1 MSVKKKEPFLKK
13 ILFLP
18 SRNTASVIPIVL
30 VIGFITG
37 LLVDT
42 SNLKNYILPVTVLMI
57 YPTMI
62 GFKLNEV
69 FNFRHGK
76 LLLIAVIINFL
87 IIPLIAYI
95 LGITFLLHN
104 PQFFAGLIITS
115 LLPTSNLTIAFT
127 MLAKGNVPGA
137 VKLTTTGLLLGS
149 LLTPL
154 YLSVMVGK
162 YLSVDILSTL
172 ITISEVIVIP
182 LILGVLSYKLLLKKY
197 SEEEF
202 QTKIK
207 PYLPAVSSWGMV
219 FIVFSSI
226 SMNASR
232 IASHLD
238 VFAVA
243 LLVQVVFFLINYIIS
258 IMIGRAFFKCKDAL
272 AVVFGTAL
280 RNLAIAMGLAA
291 TAFGPNAALMVSLA
305 FLIQPQAAAWLIKL
319 NEKYGFFIRTC
330 GGKERNF
337 SIKAPNSFEEI

>member
-1 MSVKKKEPFLKK
+1 MNTIKKESFFKK
-13 ILFLP
+13 ILFMP

-30 VIGFITG
+30 IVGFITG
-37 LLVDT
+37 LILDT
-42 SNLKNYILPVTVLMI
+42 SGLKNFILPVTVLMI

-69 FNFRHGK
+69 FNLSHGK
-76 LLLIAVIINFL
+76 LLLTSEFINFI

-95 LGITFLLHN
+95 LGKTFLMNN

-137 VKLTTTGLLLGS
+137 VKLTTIGLILGS
-149 LLTPL
+149 LLTPV
-154 YLSVMVGK
+154 YLSALIGK
-162 YLSVDILSTL
+162 YLPVDILGTL
-172 ITISEVIVIP
+172 VTISQVILIP
-182 LILGVLSYKLLLKKY
+182 LILGILSYKFLLKKY
-197 SEEEF
+197 SAEEF
-202 QTKIK
+202 QKNIK

-243 LLVQVVFFLINYIIS
+243 LLVQVSFFFINYIIS
-258 IMIGRAFFKCKDAL
+258 AFVGGVLFKPQDAI
-272 AVVFGTAL
+272 AFVFGTAL

-305 FLIQPQAAAWLIKL
+305 FIIQPQAAAWFVKL
-319 NEKYGFFIRTC
+319 NEKYKFFYKNATV
-330 GGKERNF
+330 
-337 SIKAPNSFEEI
+337 

>member
-1 MSVKKKEPFLKK
+1 MNTKNKENFLKK

-18 SRNTASVIPIVL
+18 SRNTASVIPVTLVL
-30 VIGFITG
+30 GFITG

-42 SNLKNYILPVTVLMI
+42 SSLKNYILFVTVLMI

-69 FNFRHGK
+69 FNLRHGK
-76 LLLIAVIINFL
+76 ILLTSVVINFL

-95 LGITFLLHN
+95 LGKTFLMNN
-104 PQFFAGLIITS
+104 PEFFAGLIITS

-137 VKLTTTGLLLGS
+137 VKLTTIGLLLGS

-154 YLSVMVGK
+154 YLSVLIGK
-162 YLSVDILSTL
+162 HLPVDILGTL
-172 ITISEVIVIP
+172 ITISEVILIP

-197 SEEEF
+197 SAEDF
-202 QTKIK
+202 QKKIK
-207 PYLPAVSSWGMV
+207 PYLPAISSWGMV
-219 FIVFSSI
+219 FIIFSSI

-238 VFAVA
+238 IFAVA
-243 LLVQVVFFLINYIIS
+243 LFVQVVFFLFNYIIS
-258 IMIGRAFFKCKDAL
+258 IFVGRTFFKRDDAL
-272 AVVFGTAL
+272 ALVFGTAL
-280 RNLAIAMGLAA
+280 RNLAIAMGLSA

-305 FLIQPQAAAWLIKL
+305 FLIQPQAATWFIKL
-319 NEKYGFFIRTC
+319 NEKYKFFYKNIDVVR
-330 GGKERNF
+330 
-337 SIKAPNSFEEI
+337 I